1 MAVYAVSDLHGQYDL
16 FMKGLEKIG
25 FSDNDELYFIGDA
38 IDRGP
43 DGIKILMEL
52 KKNKNMHLILG
63 NHEFMMLNAVDP
75 DGKKKCD
82 GPDADLWLYYNGGT
96 KTFDQYEHLVF
107 QTRQSLLLWLQR
119 CYVIKTLEVNGEK
132 FCLTHS
138 YYRED
143 LENKMYHEME
153 YDDVW
158 DIVWKSMYRE
168 DYETRG
174 SDVYKDHNYTFI
186 TGHVPVYRVLSRL
199 GYKCDRLKAF
209 QKGNFIDIDGG
220 CAAGPIPGGP
230 NGALFYRIDDKR
242 VFPVGF
248 SEAGLS

>member
-75 DGKKKCD
+75 GGKKKCD
-82 GPDADLWLYYNGGT
+82 GPDTELWLYYNGGT
-96 KTFDQYEHLVF
+96 KTYEQYGNLATK
-107 QTRQSLLLWLQR
+107 TRQSLLLWLQG
-119 CYVIKTLEVNGEK
+119 CYVIKTIEVNGEK

-158 DIVWKSMYRE
+158 NIVWKSMYRE

-174 SDVYKDHNYTFI
+174 SDVYKDYDYTFI

-199 GYKCDRLKAF
+199 GYTCDRLKIF

-220 CAAGPIPGGP
+220 CAAGPIPRGH
-230 NGALFYRIDDKR
+230 NGALFYRLDDKK
-242 VFPVGF
+242 VFPIEF
-248 SEAGLS
+248 SEVGLS